1 MSPLILL
8 FSVPL
13 TQEGNNYVLFFFFD
27 RIRISRYLSILEK
40 QTERKTNDQQPPQ
53 LASLKSKRF
62 GNALSDTKQ
71 HVLNLSKYERS
82 DLLRFVL
89 SHGLNFDLP
98 PKSVSKEQTF
108 DEFESLRPSCNTM
121 RKQTKVN
128 AMY

>member
-13 TQEGNNYVLFFFFD
+13 TQEGNNYVSFFFD
-27 RIRISRYLSILEK
+27 RIRSNRYLSILEK

-53 LASLKSKRF
+53 LASLKRLRF

-71 HVLNLSKYERS
+71 HVLNLSKYEWS

-89 SHGLNFDLP
+89 SHGLNFDSP
-98 PKSVSKEQTF
+98 PNSVSKEQTF
-108 DEFESLRPSCNTM
+108 GQFESLRSNCNTM
-121 RKQTKVN
+121 RQQTKVN